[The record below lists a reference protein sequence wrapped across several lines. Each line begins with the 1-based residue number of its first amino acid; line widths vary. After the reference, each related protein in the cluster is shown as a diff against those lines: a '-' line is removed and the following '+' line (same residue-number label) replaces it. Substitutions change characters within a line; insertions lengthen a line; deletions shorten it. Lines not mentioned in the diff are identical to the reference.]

1 MAEVKKKMDYVV
13 KKQIAPSYKEK
24 VPEEVQ
30 KEDEQ
35 NLINYKL
42 EYDTIDLSVKIFQ
55 KMQKK

>member
-1 MAEVKKKMDYVV
+1 MDYVV